1 MKTAVLIGLSR
12 HRIIILASKPY
23 ELKALMLKIKDRLKL

>member
-12 HRIIILASKPY
+12 HRIILASKPY